1 MRAGFCHT
9 PRPPRPSALGIAV
22 IPCENLDSDDAHE
35 SDGSIYVTNSRLQ
48 GLSANA
54 AQHVIATA
62 HALEAG
68 RPDQAAQALAGAL
81 ASNPDHPEV
90 LRLQAGMLSLRGQHA
105 EAVRAMQSALARRP
119 QDALY
124 HNTMATVLA
133 DAGHL
138 DAAIAELERA
148 CELQPGMAAP
158 WYNLGVLLSRGVR
171 YAEAAD
177 ALRHAIALSPQHASA
192 RAQLADLLRISDR
205 SDEAIAEYRKLI
217 AEQPWAGMAWWG
229 LADIK
234 TVRMTREDSTAIE
247 SALRD
252 PRASDDDRIAIGFA
266 LAKALDDQGR
276 YAESLA
282 ALAEANAIARRRKT
296 WDAAGFDAALDAIA
310 AAFAPAATIADDA
323 ELGREVIFVV
333 GLPRS
338 GTTLAEQ
345 ILASHPTVEGAGE
358 LTDLPLVIGE
368 ESRRRGL
375 PFPQW
380 VGAMQAADWERLG
393 RRYLERTAYWRRRR
407 PVFVDK
413 MPNNWVYIDA
423 IRAMLP
429 GARIVVCRRDALE
442 TCLSCY
448 RQRLAGNDYTRTFA
462 DLAAY
467 WRTFD
472 RSVRR
477 ALTRHPA
484 HVHEHVYESLLADPE
499 SQIRGLLAFCGL
511 PFDAACLNFHETRR
525 DVGSPSAMQV
535 RQPLRRDTARA
546 ARYGDLLDPLRIE
559 LGLPQFGAGA

>member
-1 MRAGFCHT
+1 M
-9 PRPPRPSALGIAV
+9 AV
-22 IPCENLDSDDAHE
+22 VPCENLASDDAHE
-35 SDGSIYVTNSRLQ
+35 SDGSIDVTSSRLQ
-48 GLSANA
+48 GLGNDAV
-54 AQHVIATA
+54 QHVIATA

-68 RPDQAAQALAGAL
+68 RADEAARALSGAL
-81 ASNPDHPEV
+81 ASDPDHPEV

-105 EAVRAMQSALARRP
+105 EAVRAMQSALDRRP

-133 DAGHL
+133 DAGQL

-148 CELQPGMAAP
+148 CELQPGLAAP

-171 YAEAAD
+171 YAKAAD
-177 ALRHAIALSPQHASA
+177 ALRRAIALSPEHASA

-205 SDEAIAEYRKLI
+205 SDEAIAEYRTLL

-234 TVRMTREDSTAIE
+234 TLRMTAEDSAAIE
-247 SALRD
+247 HALRD
-252 PRASDDDRIAIGFA
+252 SRASDDDRIAMGFA

-276 YAESLA
+276 YAESLD
-282 ALAEANAIARRRKT
+282 ALAQANAIARRRKT
-296 WDAAGFDAALDAIA
+296 WNAAGFDAAVDAIA
-310 AAFAPAATIADDA
+310 ASFSSMTTVAANA
-323 ELGREVIFVV
+323 ELGRDVIFVV
-333 GLPRS
+333 GMPRS
-338 GTTLAEQ
+338 GTTLVEQ
-345 ILASHPTVEGAGE
+345 ILASHASVEGAGE

-368 ESRRRGL
+368 ENRRRGL

-380 VGAMQAADWERLG
+380 AGAMQPADWERLG
-393 RRYLERTAYWRRRR
+393 HRYLERTAYWRRRR
-407 PVFVDK
+407 PIFVDK
-413 MPNNWVYIDA
+413 MPNNWIYIDA

-429 GARIVVCRRDALE
+429 GAHIVVCRRDALE

-448 RQRLAGNDYTRTFA
+448 RQRLAGNDYTRTFG

-472 RSVRR
+472 RHARR
-477 ALTRHPA
+477 ALAQYPA
-484 HVHEHVYESLLADPE
+484 YVHEHVYESLLADPE
-499 SQIRGLLAFCGL
+499 SEIRSLLAFSAL
-511 PFDAACLNFHETRR
+511 PFDAACLDFHETRR

-546 ARYGDLLDPLRIE
+546 ARYGALLDPLRIE
-559 LGLPQFGAGA
+559 LGLPRFGAAT

>member
-1 MRAGFCHT
+1 
-9 PRPPRPSALGIAV
+9 
-22 IPCENLDSDDAHE
+22 
-35 SDGSIYVTNSRLQ
+35 VTSPRLQ
-48 GLSANA
+48 GLSASA

-62 HALEAG
+62 EALEAG
-68 RPDQAAQALAGAL
+68 RSEEAAQALAGAL

-105 EAVRAMQSALARRP
+105 EAVRAMRNALDKRP
-119 QDALY
+119 NDALY

-133 DAGHL
+133 DAGDL
-138 DAAIAELERA
+138 DAAIAELGRA

-158 WYNLGVLLSRGVR
+158 WYNLGVLLTRGVR

-177 ALRHAIALSPQHASA
+177 ALRRAIALAPHHASA
-192 RAQLADLLRISDR
+192 RAQLADLLRVSDR
-205 SDEAIAEYRKLI
+205 SDEAIAEYRKLLT
-217 AEQPWAGMAWWG
+217 EQPWAGMAWWG

-234 TVRMTREDSTAIE
+234 TLRMTEDDCTAIQR
-247 SALRD
+247 ALGD
-252 PRASDDDRIAIGFA
+252 SRASDDDRIAMGFA
-266 LAKALDDQGR
+266 LGKALDDQGR
-276 YAESLA
+276 YAESLDAIA
-282 ALAEANAIARRRKT
+282 AANAIARRRKT
-296 WDAAGFDAALDAIA
+296 WNAAGFDAAVDAIA
-310 AAFAPAATIADDA
+310 AAFTPQLASVAQE

-338 GTTLAEQ
+338 GTTLTEQ
-345 ILASHPTVEGAGE
+345 ILASHASVEGAGE

-368 ESRRRGL
+368 ESKRRGM
-375 PFPQW
+375 PFPLW
-380 VGAMQAADWERLG
+380 VGTSQSADWERLG

-407 PVFVDK
+407 PFFVDK
-413 MPNNWVYIDA
+413 MPNNWIYIDA

-429 GARIVVCRRDALE
+429 AARIVVCRRDPLE

-472 RSVRR
+472 RTVRH
-477 ALTRHPA
+477 ALARYPT
-484 HVHEHVYESLLADPE
+484 HVHEHVYEALLADPE
-499 SQIRGLLAFCGL
+499 ARIRELLAFCGL
-511 PFDAACLNFHETRR
+511 PFDAACLDFHETRR

-546 ARYGDLLDPLRIE
+546 ARYGDLLDPLRTE
-559 LGLPQFGAGA
+559 LGMPRFGAVA